1 MLNQNPSTFT
11 WNGRSSDEFGIRIE
25 RKPDLSRS
33 ARKFKSASVNG
44 RNGNIYQL
52 QDAWEEVV
60 VAYDIFAGGT
70 EKGDAITDFTAI
82 MEWLNS
88 ADDYAVLTDSYDP
101 SHYRLAV
108 FVDAVDIASEW
119 YTIGQA
125 TVKFRCRP
133 QRFIV
138 TDPIEVE
145 DGDTITNST
154 NHVAK
159 PIITLTGAG
168 QVSMFEVEKP
178 LLDVEYSPVG
188 GYGQPIPST
197 LKTQML
203 ADMFWIASNY
213 LIHYDVQIYK
223 SSTAGTVSIQSNTS
237 GRIKFHPTLSNY
249 GLGAMMPVNTETD
262 YVISY
267 TATPSDSNEY
277 EMYISYVNNND
288 TITKTM
294 YHSYTGTQ
302 TISFTFKTDSDTA
315 YVIIAF
321 YFVSGGSRTLDITDL
336 MLVKGTT
343 AQPFRAYTTAQI
355 DTFTVGDTTMQIT
368 SQGFDDAVIDCERE
382 NLSMDG
388 SDSNIN
394 ATVLDQY
401 GNLSVNYL
409 ALQEGSNEVTF
420 TNGITAVSVEPRFW
434 EL

>member
-1 MLNQNPSTFT
+1 
-11 WNGRSSDEFGIRIE
+11 
-25 RKPDLSRS
+25 
-33 ARKFKSASVNG
+33 
-44 RNGNIYQL
+44 
-52 QDAWEEVV
+52 
-60 VAYDIFAGGT
+60 
-70 EKGDAITDFTAI
+70 
-82 MEWLNS
+82 
-88 ADDYAVLTDSYDP
+88 
-101 SHYRLAV
+101 
-108 FVDAVDIASEW
+108 
-119 YTIGQA
+119 
-125 TVKFRCRP
+125 
-133 QRFIV
+133 
-138 TDPIEVE
+138 
-145 DGDTITNST
+145 
-154 NHVAK
+154 
-159 PIITLTGAG
+159 
-168 QVSMFEVEKP
+168 
-178 LLDVEYSPVG
+178 
-188 GYGQPIPST
+188 
-197 LKTQML
+197 
-203 ADMFWIASNY
+203 
-213 LIHYDVQIYK
+213 
-223 SSTAGTVSIQSNTS
+223 
-237 GRIKFHPTLSNY
+237 
-249 GLGAMMPVNTETD
+249 MPVNTETD

-277 EMYISYVNNND
+277 KMYISYVNNND

-294 YHSYTGTQ
+294 YRSYTGTQ

-343 AQPFRAYTTAQI
+343 AQPFRAYATAQI

>member
-1 MLNQNPSTFT
+1 MHSFTF
-11 WNGRSSDEFGIRIE
+11 NGHSSDEFGIRIE
-25 RKPDLSRS
+25 RFPDLNRS
-33 ARKFKSASVNG
+33 ERKYRSASVSG
-44 RNGNIYQL
+44 RNGNIYQM

-60 VAYDIFAGGT
+60 VSYQIFAGELQAG
-70 EKGDAITDFTAI
+70 AAVSDFTDI
-82 MEWLNS
+82 VEWLNS
-88 ADDYAVLTDSYDP
+88 ADDYAALTDTYDP
-101 SHYRLAV
+101 THYRLAV
-108 FVDAVDIASEW
+108 FVDELEIESQW
-119 YTIGQA
+119 HTFGKA
-125 TVKFRCRP
+125 TVRFRCRP

-138 TDPIEVE
+138 TNPIEVE

-178 LLDVEYSPVG
+178 LLDVDYSPVG
-188 GYGQPIPST
+188 GFGQPIPST

-203 ADMFWIASNY
+203 ADMFWITSNY
-213 LIHYDVQIYK
+213 LSHYDVQINK

-237 GRIKFHPTLSNY
+237 GRIKFHPNLSNY
-249 GLGAMMPVNTETD
+249 GLGAMIPVNTETD

-321 YFVSGGSRTLDITDL
+321 YFASGGSRTLDITDL